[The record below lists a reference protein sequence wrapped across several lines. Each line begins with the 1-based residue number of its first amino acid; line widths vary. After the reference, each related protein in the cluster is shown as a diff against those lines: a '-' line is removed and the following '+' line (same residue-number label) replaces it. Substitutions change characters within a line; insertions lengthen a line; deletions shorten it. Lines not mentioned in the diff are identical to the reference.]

1 MDCECMERCDGG
13 SEGMQ
18 LAPDDG
24 MQLPPNTNCRIRI
37 GSGCTRRATMSAT
50 ASCFYTDAY
59 FVSHE
64 ECACICE

>member
-13 SEGMQ
+13 SKGMQ

-37 GSGCTRRATMSAT
+37 GS
-50 ASCFYTDAY
+50 CFYTDAY

>member
-1 MDCECMERCDGG
+1 MDCKCMERCDGG

-37 GSGCTRRATMSAT
+37 GS
-50 ASCFYTDAY
+50 CFYTDAY